1 MLSNLTKELSSIEAF
16 TNLMTCLW
24 CQGYLSESYSFSY
37 GINSE
42 STVKSGVNFTT
53 MRHMG
58 IINYGANHFR
68 RGQHASRRLNNDVLF
83 STFCHNGNCFF
94 LLSFA
99 SCFQT
104 DVYLVQEN
112 ILKATKFRKLNI
124 HCCRF
129 APLLMQQGA
138 TVKHLPHGKAFMSST
153 NQVSLSKTN
162 V

>member
-16 TNLMTCLW
+16 TNLMTLLW
-24 CQGYLSESYSFSY
+24 CQGYLSELYSFSY

-58 IINYGANHFR
+58 IINYSANHFR

-94 LLSFA
+94 LFSFA

-104 DVYLVQEN
+104 DVWYLVKEI
-112 ILKATKFRKLNI
+112 ILKATKFRKRNI
-124 HCCRF
+124 YCCHF
-129 APLLMQQGA
+129 ALLLMQSWA

-153 NQVSLSKTN
+153 N
-162 V
+162 